1 MFNDQGDGLK
11 TPVDAS
17 NIKDLAK
24 QYTNDAIRN
33 KGVAESSI
41 EADQDE
47 AAAYIRKEF
56 NQLVQEFLKTDMSA
70 AKRERM
76 EKLAELLMLY
86 NELVAERSSTRT
98 KNLLSKL
105 LSADCDQKKK
115 PQDRINEE
123 IKRRA
128 EENHQKAKDLIKQSD
143 ADEKEFEASQKEAA
157 EFLTKKFTELIN
169 KFIKGDIT
177 PEESERMEKIGDVL
191 EEYKQDYKEK
201 FGVYPTISSGAQA
214 PGTFTPDKTLFQ

>member
-1 MFNDQGDGLK
+1 MD
-11 TPVDAS
+11 
-17 NIKDLAK
+17 
-24 QYTNDAIRN
+24 
-33 KGVAESSI
+33 
-41 EADQDE
+41 
-47 AAAYIRKEF
+47 
-56 NQLVQEFLKTDMSA
+56 
-70 AKRERM
+70 
-76 EKLAELLMLY
+76 KLAELLMLY

>member
-1 MFNDQGDGLK
+1 MD
-11 TPVDAS
+11 
-17 NIKDLAK
+17 
-24 QYTNDAIRN
+24 
-33 KGVAESSI
+33 
-41 EADQDE
+41 
-47 AAAYIRKEF
+47 
-56 NQLVQEFLKTDMSA
+56 
-70 AKRERM
+70 
-76 EKLAELLMLY
+76 KLAELLMLY

-123 IKRRA
+123 IKRKA

>member
-1 MFNDQGDGLK
+1 M
-11 TPVDAS
+11 
-17 NIKDLAK
+17 
-24 QYTNDAIRN
+24 
-33 KGVAESSI
+33 
-41 EADQDE
+41 
-47 AAAYIRKEF
+47 RK
-56 NQLVQEFLKTDMSA
+56 
-70 AKRERM
+70 
-76 EKLAELLMLY
+76 
-86 NELVAERSSTRT
+86 
-98 KNLLSKL
+98 
-105 LSADCDQKKK
+105 
-115 PQDRINEE
+115 
-123 IKRRA
+123 A

-157 EFLTKKFTELIN
+157 EFLTKKFTELID